1 MLDALIE
8 SAPLPQTLE
17 SEAWWARARGLIPAG
32 TQTMAKGPGQHVMGV
47 SPKYV
52 RRGRGSHVWDVDGTR
67 YLDMTMGIGPL
78 VLGYGHPAVDAA
90 IRRQLDDGIT
100 FSLMHPL
107 EVQVAEQIRAVV
119 PCAESVRFSKTGAD
133 VTSAAIRL
141 ARAFTGRSKVLCCG
155 YHGWHDWFVGTTDR
169 AAGITEA
176 VREDTFTFDYNN
188 PDSFLAA
195 MDDEIAAVILEP
207 MVFEEPHAG
216 FLELLRERC
225 TLHGALLIFDEM
237 WTGFRLA
244 VGGAQ
249 QHFGVRPDL
258 ATFSKAVAN
267 GMPLSV
273 LAGRADCMRL
283 FDKEV
288 FFFTTFGGE
297 ALSLAAAQAT
307 IDALVAEDVPSH
319 LAVVGGRIRDGVNA
333 LAESIGLADRVKC
346 QGAGCRSLLAFSG
359 ADPLLSKSLVHQ
371 ELLRRG
377 VLWSGSHVVSAAHD
391 DEDVDHIL
399 GAYAEVLPI
408 LKEALG
414 AGDVRARIKG
424 APIEPSFRRAS
435 GFNTKPRGPKAAAES
450 DGLSRFSLQ
459 GQVAVVTGAS
469 GLLGRE
475 HALALAEAGAT
486 VVLVD
491 LNEPGM
497 AKVAEAVRAVPG
509 VGAVHTAAA
518 SVTDAKSLEKLRAD
532 VKARFSKVDILINN
546 AALNDKVEDA
556 GSRNGDALELDGWR
570 RMMDVNVT
578 GVYLPCEVFGP
589 DMAAQGSG
597 SIINVAST
605 YGLVGPDPALY
616 EGPDGKPG
624 FTKAPAYPAS
634 KGAVISLTRHLA
646 ARWGRQGVRVNA
658 LVPGGVENGQPDHFI
673 SQYARRTPLGRMAA
687 PDDYRGAIVFL
698 ASQASRYMTGAT
710 LVVDG
715 GFTAC

>member
-8 SAPLPQTLE
+8 SAPLPQTRE
-17 SEAWWARARGLIPAG
+17 SDAWWTRARGLIPAG
-32 TQTMAKGPGQHVMGV
+32 TQTLAKGPGQHVLGV
-47 SPKYV
+47 SPKYL

-67 YLDMTMGIGPL
+67 YLDMTMGVGPL

-119 PCAESVRFSKTGAD
+119 PCAEAVRFSKTGAD

-169 AAGITEA
+169 ASGITDA
-176 VREDTFTFDYNN
+176 VREDTYTFDYNN
-188 PDSFLAA
+188 PESFLAA
-195 MDDEIAAVILEP
+195 MDDDVAAVILEP
-207 MVFEEPHAG
+207 MVFEEPHQG

-225 TLHGALLIFDEM
+225 TLHGALLVFDEM

-273 LAGRADCMRL
+273 LAGRADVMRL

-297 ALSLAAAQAT
+297 ALSLAAAQVT
-307 IDALVAEDVPSH
+307 IDTLVTEDVPSH
-319 LAVVGGRIRDGVNA
+319 LAQVGGRIRDGVNA

-346 QGAGCRSLLAFSG
+346 QGAGCRSLLTFPG

-391 DEDVDHIL
+391 DDDVDHIL
-399 GAYAEVLPI
+399 GAYAEVLPL

-414 AGDVRARIKG
+414 AGDVRARIQG
-424 APIEPSFRRAS
+424 TPIETSFRRAT
-435 GFNTKPRGPKAAAES
+435 GFNTKPRQA
-450 DGLSRFSLQ
+450 SRFSLK
-459 GQVAVVTGAS
+459 GDVAVVTGAS

-491 LNEPGM
+491 LNESGM

-509 VGAVHTAAA
+509 VGPVHAVTA
-518 SVTDAKSLEKLRAD
+518 SVTDPKALEKLRAD
-532 VKARFSKVDILINN
+532 IKARFSKVDILVNN
-546 AALNDKVEDA
+546 AALNDRVEDA
-556 GSRNGDALELDGWR
+556 AARNGDTLELDGWR

-589 DMAAQGSG
+589 DMAAQGRG

-605 YGLVGPDPALY
+605 YGLVGPDPTLY
-616 EGPDGKPG
+616 EGPDGQPG

-634 KGAVISLTRHLA
+634 KGAVIALTRHLA

-658 LVPGGVENGQPDHFI
+658 LVPGGVENGQPAHFI

>member
-1 MLDALIE
+1 MLDTLVDAL
-8 SAPLPQTLE
+8 PLPVIAE

-32 TQTMAKGPGQHVMGV
+32 TQTLAKGPGQHVAGV
-47 SPKYV
+47 TPKYAH
-52 RRGRGSHVWDVDGTR
+52 RGRGSHVWDVDGNR
-67 YLDMTMGIGPL
+67 YLDLTMGVGPL

-107 EVQVAEQIRAVV
+107 EVQVAERIRALV
-119 PCAESVRFSKTGAD
+119 PGAESVRFSKTGAD
-133 VTSAAIRL
+133 VTSAAVRL

-169 AAGITEA
+169 AAGIPEE
-176 VREDTFTFDYNN
+176 VKDQTFTFDYNH

-195 MDDEIAAVILEP
+195 MDDEIACVILEP
-207 MVFEEPHAG
+207 MVFEEPQAG

-244 VGGAQ
+244 AGGAQ
-249 QHFGVRPDL
+249 HHFGVRPDL

-273 LAGRADCMRL
+273 LTGRADVMRL
-283 FDKEV
+283 LEREV

-307 IDALVAEDVPSH
+307 LEVLTAEDVPAH
-319 LAVVGGRIRDGVNA
+319 LARVGGRIRDGVNG
-333 LAESIGLADRVKC
+333 LAESLDLSARVRC
-346 QGAGCRSLLAFSG
+346 VGAGCRSLLTFPG
-359 ADPLLSKSLVHQ
+359 PDPLLSKSLVHQ

-391 DEDVDHIL
+391 DADVEHVL
-399 GAYAEVLPI
+399 GAYAEVLPL
-408 LKEALG
+408 LKDAL
-414 AGDVRARIKG
+414 AANDVRARVHG
-424 APIEPSFRRAS
+424 SPMEPVFRRT
-435 GFNTKPRGPKAAAES
+435 GHFNTKPRES
-450 DGLSRFSLQ
+450 RPASRFSLR
-459 GQVAVVTGAS
+459 GQVAIVTGAS

-486 VVLVD
+486 TVLVD
-491 LNEPGM
+491 LDEAGL
-497 AKVAEAVRAVPG
+497 AGAAELVRAVPG
-509 VGAVHTAAA
+509 AGPVHTTVAD
-518 SVTDAKSLEKLRAD
+518 VTRADSLEGLRAD
-532 VKARFSKVDILINN
+532 LGTRFPRVDILVNN
-546 AALNDKVEDA
+546 AALNDKVE
-556 GSRNGDALELDGWR
+556 NGRREPGQAHSLEGWR

-578 GVYLPCEVFGP
+578 GVYLPCEIFGP
-589 DMAAQGSG
+589 GMAAQGGG
-597 SIINVAST
+597 SMINVAST

-616 EGPDGKPG
+616 EREDGTPG

-634 KGAVISLTRHLA
+634 KGAVIALTRHLA

-658 LVPGGVENGQPDHFI
+658 LVPGGVENGQPAHFI
-673 SQYARRTPLGRMAA
+673 AQYARRTPLGRMAA